1 MNVATVIERLR
12 SNAASFSQRVF
23 GLAEL
28 YAADFETKEG
38 TSRPCAF
45 VTLSADD
52 AQNGTEEIGI
62 TPDVLEQFGVVLC
75 LSNTTDDDG
84 QTAQQSVHTLR
95 EEVFGAILNWSPGS
109 GYLPVQYVGGRFL
122 AANRA
127 TFLYQ
132 LSFTTLRVGGSVL
145 EYEVSTR
152 LALDGTRTPAQVLGD
167 IEAKVA
173 TTTGGTRLADDYLVG
188 REVIPASATRFRL
201 RGISTELKAI
211 DVSTQRST
219 LTVILNVLRHLGSTD
234 AERTYS
240 EGAMQTAVSA
250 LLEDSFWFSPNP
262 ALGIQGVFSII
273 DSPTVPQFPADV
285 ERRV

>member
-1 MNVATVIERLR
+1 MNVANVIERLR
-12 SNAASFSQRVF
+12 SNAASFSQQVY

-52 AQNGTEEIGI
+52 AQNGTGEIGI
-62 TPDVLEQFGVVLC
+62 TPDIVEQFAVVLC

-84 QTAQQSVHTLR
+84 QAAQQSVHALR
-95 EEVFGAILNWSPGS
+95 DEVFGAILNWSPES

-122 AANRA
+122 AANRV
-127 TFLYQ
+127 TYLYQ
-132 LSFTTLRVGGSVL
+132 LSFSAIRIGGSIL
-145 EYEVSTR
+145 EYEVSVR
-152 LALDGTRTPAQVLGD
+152 LALDGTRTLAQVLGD
-167 IEAKVA
+167 ISAKVA

-188 REVIPASATRFRL
+188 REAIPASATRFRL
-201 RGISTELKAI
+201 RGIATVLGAI
-211 DVSTQRST
+211 DANSQRST
-219 LTVILNVLRHLGSTD
+219 LTVVLNVLRHLGATD

-240 EGAMQTAVSA
+240 EGAMQSAVSA
-250 LLEDSFWFSPNP
+250 LIEDSYWFSANP
-262 ALGIQGVFSII
+262 LLGIPGVFSII
-273 DSPTVPQFPADV
+273 DSPTVAQFPADV

>member
-12 SNAASFSQRVF
+12 TNAASFSQRVY

-28 YAADFETKEG
+28 YAADFESKEG

-62 TPDVLEQFGVVLC
+62 TPHILEQFGVVLC

-84 QTAQQSVHTLR
+84 QTAQQSVHALR
-95 EEVFGAILNWSPGS
+95 AEVFGAILNWSPAA

-122 AANRA
+122 AANKVSY
-127 TFLYQ
+127 LYQ
-132 LSFTTLRVGGSVL
+132 LSFSTLLAGGSVI

-152 LALDGTRTPAQVLGD
+152 LKLDGTRTPGQVLTD
-167 IEAKVA
+167 IAAKVA
-173 TTTGGTRLADDYLVG
+173 TATGGTRLTDDYLVG
-188 REVIPASATRFRL
+188 REAIAASATRFRV
-201 RGISTELKAI
+201 RGLATALAAISASE
-211 DVSTQRST
+211 QHQT
-219 LTVILNVLRHLGSTD
+219 LTVVVNVLRHLGSSD

-250 LLEDSFWFSPNP
+250 LLLDSFWFSTVPSE
-262 ALGIQGVFSII
+262 GIPGVLSII
-273 DSPTVPQFPADV
+273 ESPIVAQFPADV